1 MKKIIKPLMGII
13 MMMLSPFFIQAQGQM
28 LDPVSYTII
37 DAPEQVQAGET
48 FDVEV
53 QATIDGNWH
62 LYSVANDPDAGPYP
76 TQFSSANPD
85 MAVAAEVQESEPVI
99 EMDPNFNAELGWH
112 TTEATFTIPVA
123 FRPEAEGSTMIDLE
137 VLYQV
142 CDDKSCLPPKTK
154 SITQPV
160 TISGVADDPY
170 QDFSAQ
176 DSSQQGGEGSA
187 VGASNPPTA
196 QKDTDTSTDGA
207 EISAS
212 GSSYGNDGIF
222 SFLWIA
228 LTAGFAALL
237 TPCVFP
243 MIPLT
248 VSFFTKQK
256 EGEGGRAV
264 GQALGFG
271 AGIVITFTLLGA
283 LLSLLIGASGAN
295 KFAANPW
302 VNLFI
307 ALVLVVFAVSLLGA
321 FELRLP
327 YQLTNW
333 LNRKS
338 NESSGGIGIL
348 FMALTISAVSFSCTA
363 PFVGGVLAATAGGE
377 WFYPIIGMAGFSAAF
392 ASPFVL
398 LALFPRLL
406 ESLPQ
411 SGSWM
416 NIVKVLLGFIELA
429 AAFKFL
435 SNADLVWQWG
445 LISRPFTIAA
455 WIAIFLLAG
464 LYVLGV
470 FSISDEQ
477 KSQNI
482 GTGRVMLSLPFLL
495 FSFYLIPGLLGAS
508 LGIWDSWL
516 PPKQATDVSVVRTL
530 AQQAPASGNNTEAES
545 WSNNYQAS
553 LKEAKTANK
562 PVFIDFTGYTC
573 TNCRAMETNVFPLDP
588 IQKRFAKMEQVRLYT
603 DDGTEGPE
611 NQQFQFE
618 LTGTVALPTYVIV
631 DPNTQRILEQLV
643 GYADKKEFQQFLDSG
658 LQRFGSRTNE
668 FQAGINDG

>member
-1 MKKIIKPLMGII
+1 MYTILKYAMGII
-13 MMMLSPFFIQAQGQM
+13 IMMLSPFFVQAQM
-28 LDPVSYTII
+28 LDPVSYSITE
-37 DAPEQVQAGET
+37 APEEVQGGEVFEVKVQASIEG
-48 FDVEV
+48 
-53 QATIDGNWH
+53 QWH

-76 TQFSSANPD
+76 TQFSSANPQ
-85 MAVAAEVQESEPVI
+85 MEIAGTVGESEPSI

-112 TTEATFTIPVA
+112 TGEATFTIPVA
-123 FRPEAEGSTMIDLE
+123 FKPGTEGTTMIDLE

-142 CDDKSCLPPKTK
+142 CDDKACLPPKTK
-154 SITQPV
+154 SV
-160 TISGVADDPY
+160 TRSIAIRGVAEEPY
-170 QDFSAQ
+170 QDFSK
-176 DSSQQGGEGSA
+176 SSQSA
-187 VGASNPPTA
+187 ADEVSSETP
-196 QKDTDTSTDGA
+196 DTSDQDEAVIGEEPPRVGTA
-207 EISAS
+207 AS
-212 GSSYGNDGIF
+212 SGLGGNGIF

-248 VSFFTKQK
+248 VSFFSKQK
-256 EGEGGRAV
+256 EGHGFRAV
-264 GQALGFG
+264 GQAVGFG
-271 AGIVITFTLLGA
+271 MTIVITFTILGGLLA
-283 LLSLLIGASGAN
+283 LFIGASGAN
-295 KFAANPW
+295 QFAANPW

-307 ALVLVVFAVSLLGA
+307 ALILVVFAISLLGA

-333 LNRKS
+333 LNKKS
-338 NESSGGIGIL
+338 NESSGMVGIL

-363 PFVGGVLAATAGGE
+363 PFVGGVLAATTGGE

-398 LALFPRLL
+398 LALFPRWL
-406 ESLPQ
+406 ESLPK

-416 NIVKVLLGFIELA
+416 NVVKVLLGFIELA

-455 WIAIFLLAG
+455 WIAIFFVAG
-464 LYVLGV
+464 LYILGT
-470 FSISDEQ
+470 FTLSHETKPQ
-477 KSQNI
+477 KI
-482 GTGRVMLSLPFLL
+482 GTGRLILSLPFLL

-516 PPKQATDVSVVRTL
+516 PPKQATDVSVVQTL
-530 AQQAPASGNNTEAES
+530 AQQGISGTNKTAEES
-545 WSNNYQAS
+545 WSSNYEASVETAKQA
-553 LKEAKTANK
+553 NI

-573 TNCRAMETNVFPLDP
+573 TNCRAMETNVFPLASV
-588 IQKRFAKMEQVRLYT
+588 QKRFAKMEQVRLYT
-603 DDGTEGPE
+603 DDGSEGPK
-611 NQQFQFE
+611 NQRFQFE

-631 DPNTQRILEQLV
+631 DPNSGQVIEQLV
-643 GYADKKEFQQFLDSG
+643 GYADKEEFQQFLDTG
-658 LQRFGSRTNE
+658 LQKFEKITKRLQIGMK
-668 FQAGINDG
+668 

>member
-1 MKKIIKPLMGII
+1 MV
-13 MMMLSPFFIQAQGQM
+13 MLSPFFVYSQV
-28 LDPVSYTII
+28 LDPVSYTITE
-37 DAPEQVQAGET
+37 APEEIAAGE
-48 FDVEV
+48 VAEI
-53 QATIDGNWH
+53 TIEASIEGEWH
-62 LYSVANDPDAGPYP
+62 LYSIANDPDAGPYP

-85 MAVAAEVQESEPVI
+85 MAIAGDVSESEPSI

-112 TTEATFTIPVA
+112 TQSATFTIPVA
-123 FRPEAEGSTMIDLE
+123 FKPDMEGSTMIDLE

-154 SITQPV
+154 SITKSV
-160 TISGVADDPY
+160 TIAGVADDPFS
-170 QDFSAQ
+170 DFEERSNDESPDEDVSAAGNIEEGNSPA
-176 DSSQQGGEGSA
+176 SSGETGS
-187 VGASNPPTA
+187 VTGAA
-196 QKDTDTSTDGA
+196 STDAG
-207 EISAS
+207 
-212 GSSYGNDGIF
+212 GLGGGGVF

-248 VSFFTKQK
+248 VSFFSKQK
-256 EGEGGRAV
+256 EGQGSRAI

-271 AGIVITFTLLGA
+271 MAIVLTFTILGA
-283 LLSLLIGASGAN
+283 LLAFFIGASGAN
-295 KFAANPW
+295 QFAANPW

-307 ALVLVVFAVSLLGA
+307 AIILVIFAVSLLGA

-333 LNRKS
+333 LNKKS
-338 NESSGGIGIL
+338 NESSGVVGIL

-377 WFYPIIGMAGFSAAF
+377 WFYPIIGMAGFSGAF
-392 ASPFVL
+392 ASPFVFF
-398 LALFPRLL
+398 ALFPRWL
-406 ESLPQ
+406 ESLPE

-416 NIVKVLLGFIELA
+416 NVVKVLLGFIELA
-429 AAFKFL
+429 AAVKFL

-445 LISRPFTIAA
+445 LISRPFAIAA
-455 WIAIFLLAG
+455 WIAIFFVAG

-470 FSISDEQ
+470 FSLSHDKKPE
-477 KSQNI
+477 KI
-482 GTGRVMLSLPFLL
+482 GAGRLMLSLPFIL

-530 AQQAPASGNNTEAES
+530 AQQGGTGTNEGEES
-545 WSNNYQAS
+545 QWSSNYEAS
-553 LKEAKTANK
+553 LTKAREENK
-562 PVFIDFTGYTC
+562 PLFIDFTGYTC
-573 TNCRAMETNVFPLDP
+573 TNCRAMETNVFPLSS

-603 DDGTEGPE
+603 DDGSEGPK
-611 NQQFQFE
+611 NQRFQFE
-618 LTGTVALPTYVIV
+618 ITGTVALPTYVII
-631 DPNTQRILEQLV
+631 DPQTEEIIAQLV
-643 GYADKKEFQQFLDSG
+643 GYAGQEEFQNFLDIG
-658 LQRFGSRTNE
+658 LQRFEQKANRVKSG
-668 FQAGINDG
+668 